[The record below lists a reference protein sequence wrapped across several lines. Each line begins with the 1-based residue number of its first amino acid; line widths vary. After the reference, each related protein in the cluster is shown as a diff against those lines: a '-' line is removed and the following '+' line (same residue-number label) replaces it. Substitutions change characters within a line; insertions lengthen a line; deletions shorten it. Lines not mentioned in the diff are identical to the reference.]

1 MQMTMKVKGKVDR
14 KDLDK
19 AFRSICLGIYK
30 DVILGTPVDTGRAR
44 GNWQIAVGVP
54 PREEITRKERGG
66 ATNQMNEAKSK
77 INRPMAGKSVFMANN
92 VGYIMKLE
100 EGHSVQSRGFITRAM
115 KRAEARVL
123 NID

>member
-1 MQMTMKVKGKVDR
+1 
-14 KDLDK
+14 
-19 AFRSICLGIYK
+19 
-30 DVILGTPVDTGRAR
+30 
-44 GNWQIAVGVP
+44 
-54 PREEITRKERGG
+54 
-66 ATNQMNEAKSK
+66 MNEAKSK

>member
-1 MQMTMKVKGKVDR
+1 MTMKVKGKVDR

-44 GNWQIAVGVP
+44 GNWQIAVGLP

>member
-1 MQMTMKVKGKVDR
+1 MTMKVKGKVDR

>member
-44 GNWQIAVGVP
+44 GNWQIAIGVP
-54 PREEITRKERGG
+54 PREEIARKERGG

-77 INRPMAGKSVFMANN
+77 INRPVEGN
-92 VGYIMKLE
+92 IMELE
-100 EGHSVQSRGFITRAM
+100 EGSSPQSKGFIARAL
-115 KRAEARVL
+115 KRAEIRTEV
-123 NID
+123 I

>member
-1 MQMTMKVKGKVDR
+1 MTMKVKGKVDR

-66 ATNQMNEAKSK
+66 ATNKMNEAKSK

>member
-44 GNWQIAVGVP
+44 GNWQIAIGVP
-54 PREEITRKERGG
+54 PREEIARKERGG

-77 INRPMAGKSVFMANN
+77 INRPIAGKSVFMANN
-92 VGYIMKLE
+92 VGYIMELE
-100 EGHSVQSRGFITRAM
+100 EGSSPQSKGFIARAL
-115 KRAEARVL
+115 KRAEIRTEV
-123 NID
+123 I

>member
-1 MQMTMKVKGKVDR
+1 MTMKVKGKVDR

-44 GNWQIAVGVP
+44 GNWQIAVGLP
-54 PREEITRKERGG
+54 PREEIARTERGG

>member
-1 MQMTMKVKGKVDR
+1 MTMKVKGKVDR

-77 INRPMAGKSVFMANN
+77 INRPIAGKSVFMANN